1 MLATRS
7 LIAVAGL
14 ALSAPLFAQSA
25 ATDWPTRPIRIVAP
39 YAAGGAG
46 DETARTV
53 AEGLSKALGQPVVID
68 NKPGAGGVIGADAV
82 AKSAP
87 DGYTLLAG
95 ANGTLI
101 NPMIHPKIPYA
112 PADLAPVSG
121 VSFSPSLLVA
131 DIDTGVATL
140 KQLQAYA
147 KANPKGIFF
156 GTTGIGSTG
165 HFSGEMIKAS
175 LGVPLTFVQYKGSGE
190 TNAALL
196 GHQVQLIS
204 DVPNKA
210 LVGLGKAGRVRML
223 AVASD
228 KRMAQLPEV
237 PTTAEAGF
245 PDIRMTH
252 WLGLFAP
259 KGTPPAV
266 LDRINAAVQAFVT
279 SPAERANQAARNSE
293 PLVGDRAQFTA
304 FIDGETARLGKMAKD
319 LKIVAE

>member
-1 MLATRS
+1 MHATRS
-7 LIAVAGL
+7 LIALAGF
-14 ALSAPLFAQSA
+14 ALCAPALAQSA
-25 ATDWPTRPIRIVAP
+25 ATGWPTRPIRIVAP

-46 DETARTV
+46 DESARAV
-53 AEGLSKALGQPVVID
+53 AEGLSKALGQPVVVD
-68 NKPGAGGVIGADAV
+68 NKPGAGGVIGADLV
-82 AKSAP
+82 AKSPP

-95 ANGTLI
+95 ANGTLT
-101 NPMIHPKIPYA
+101 NPLIHPKIPYA
-112 PADLAPVSG
+112 PADLVPVSG
-121 VSFSPSLLVA
+121 VTFSPSLLVA
-131 DIDTGVATL
+131 DIDIGVTTL
-140 KQLQAYA
+140 KQLQTHA
-147 KANPKGIFF
+147 KADPKGIFF

-165 HFSGEMIKAS
+165 HFAGEMIKAS

-196 GHQVQLIS
+196 AHQVQLIS
-204 DVPNKA
+204 DVPSKA
-210 LVGLGKAGRVRML
+210 LVGLGQAGRVRML

-228 KRMAQLPEV
+228 QRIAQLPDV

-245 PDIRMTH
+245 PGIRMSH

-266 LDRINAAVQAFVT
+266 LDKINAAVQAFVS

-293 PLVGDRAQFTA
+293 PLVGDRAQFRA
-304 FIDGETARLGKMAKD
+304 FVEGETARLGKMAKE